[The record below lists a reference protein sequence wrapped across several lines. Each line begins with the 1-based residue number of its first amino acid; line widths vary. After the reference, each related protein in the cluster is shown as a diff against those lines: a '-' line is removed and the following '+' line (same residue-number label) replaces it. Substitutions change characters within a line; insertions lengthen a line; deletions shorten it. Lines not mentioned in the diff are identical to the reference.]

1 MLKLIKYLLVV
12 IATLIVA
19 AFIFFYFL
27 YPKKTE
33 KIDISAGRISRVT
46 EMARLCAIDIYSE
59 VPVLDT
65 VNGKVIFA
73 VQKQAGSISF
83 DMDNLSIDD
92 SGDTIR
98 AILPREII
106 DLHEATEKNSW
117 EVIDTKA
124 IGPLALVRSD
134 KFTLQEENLVKSRV
148 RAKSIRLLYTNGTVR
163 KAREEG
169 ARELRRLL
177 ELIYRKPVLITDPT
191 PQGTP

>member
-1 MLKLIKYLLVV
+1 
-12 IATLIVA
+12 
-19 AFIFFYFL
+19 
-27 YPKKTE
+27 
-33 KIDISAGRISRVT
+33 
-46 EMARLCAIDIYSE
+46 MARLCAIDIYSE

-65 VNGKVIFA
+65 INGKVIFA

-134 KFTLQEENLVKSRV
+134 KFTLREENLVKSRV

-177 ELIYRKPVLITDPT
+177 EHEKRRNCASSCLSCISFVMISDQFSFMVSILLNKKIIPFKMCLELFLVIWYN
-191 PQGTP
+191 